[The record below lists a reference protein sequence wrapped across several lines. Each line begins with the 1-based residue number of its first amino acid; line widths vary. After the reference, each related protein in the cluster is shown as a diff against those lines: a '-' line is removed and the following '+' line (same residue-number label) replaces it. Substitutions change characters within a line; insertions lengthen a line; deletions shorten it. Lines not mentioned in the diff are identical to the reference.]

1 MRSMDRSSI
10 RFLLL
15 TYGCTWLLWLP
26 ALVQSFRGEPLS
38 PTVIGIGIPGM
49 MVPSL
54 MGLVFLRREKP
65 FRAVFRELFL
75 ARPSRWLLV
84 AFALLPVVV
93 LLAHF
98 IHIVLF
104 DGTAPAINDPG
115 SIPLLFLTTMVAGG
129 PLFEEIGWRGFL
141 QGQLLQRNS
150 ILATGLLMGIFWGIW
165 HFPLFLI
172 KGMFHEH
179 IPIGQFII
187 TVLLMSVIMAFMQ
200 VKAKA
205 GIWPALILHTF
216 MNLTQEVTP
225 LFNSS
230 GHVLWSITNVLL
242 AAVVLGGWFL
252 SRHEKPA
259 LVQSAV
265 EG

>member
-1 MRSMDRSSI
+1 MDRSVY
-10 RFLLL
+10 RFLSA
-15 TYGCTWLLWLP
+15 TYGLTWLLWLP
-26 ALVQSFRGEPLS
+26 ALVQSFRGEDLS
-38 PTVIGIGIPGM
+38 PIIIGIGIPGM

-65 FRAVFRELFL
+65 FREIFRELFL
-75 ARPSRWLLV
+75 ARPNRWLLV

-93 LLAHF
+93 LLAHM
-98 IHIVLF
+98 IHVF
-104 DGTAPAINDPG
+104 FFNGTAPVINDPG
-115 SIPLLFLTTMVAGG
+115 NIPLLFLTTMVAGG

-141 QGQLLQRNS
+141 QGQLLKRHS
-150 ILATGLLMGIFWGIW
+150 ILVTGLLMGILWGIW

-179 IPIGQFII
+179 IPIDQFII

-200 VKAKA
+200 VKSKA
-205 GIWPALILHTF
+205 GIWPALVLHTF
-216 MNLTQEVTP
+216 MNLTEEVTP
-225 LFNSS
+225 LFNAS
-230 GHVLWSITNVLL
+230 GHMLWSITNVLL
-242 AAVVLGGWFL
+242 AAVVLGGWFF
-252 SRHEKPA
+252 SRRDTPT